1 MKSTN
6 IKYLVL
12 ALPLLLTGL
21 AGCGKS
27 SGHKSSSA
35 ESQTSSQTSSG
46 GQSSQS
52 SGGGQSS
59 STVDPEVKSVKVKF
73 WHTFGQT
80 IVDGLKSKITA
91 FKAAVKEHD
100 GVDVDVEMTYQGGY
114 DDIAKKISD
123 GYSVNNRPT
132 IAVAYPDNVADYL
145 EIGKSN
151 NEQFV
156 VNLDKFI
163 NSNTVGF
170 GKENWLGDKYGADDF
185 VSEFFEEGSR
195 YAQAGTYSLPYMKST
210 EIMFY
215 NMKLL
220 KKAMPLYN
228 AEIGNS
234 EEKIKRFMKTITW
247 DEFID
252 LNTVIKNN
260 MSYISNNLEIPFLYD
275 SDANY
280 LVTKLFQNDIPY
292 TTVDQTTGQAD
303 ILFGKGEALNET
315 IRVLEEAH
323 DYYENGIMTT
333 KGIRGTYGSDFF
345 TGEKAVFSIGSSGGS
360 GYNFPQAEA
369 FELGV
374 CRVPDANNNPI
385 YVSQGPTLAL
395 FSDRGLDDKVNEATQ
410 LYAWKFMK
418 YITNGETNAELC
430 IEGSEGYV
438 PVRYSAYETEY
449 FREFM
454 EEGEDYAKCYEVV
467 VQDVDEYLITDAFKG
482 SAALR
487 DEVGTLLT
495 ASLRE
500 SKSNIPAN
508 IQTAIDNARLKM

>member
-1 MKSTN
+1 MKS
-6 IKYLVL
+6 IKLKYLAL
-12 ALPLLLTGL
+12 TLPLLFTALTGCTTSK
-21 AGCGKS
+21 ANEDKS
-27 SGHKSSSA
+27 EEQQS
-35 ESQTSSQTSSG
+35 TS
-46 GQSSQS
+46 QSSQP
-52 SGGGQSS
+52 SGE
-59 STVDPEVKSVKVKF
+59 DVKSVKIKF

-80 IVDGLKSKITA
+80 IVDGLKSKIAT
-91 FKAAVKEHD
+91 FKQAVKEHD
-100 GVDVDVEMTYQGGY
+100 GVDVDIEMTYQGGY

-151 NEQFV
+151 GEQFV
-156 VNLDKFI
+156 VDLDKFI
-163 NSNTVGF
+163 KSSSVGF
-170 GKENWLGDKYGADDF
+170 GKEKWLGDQYGADDF
-185 VSEFFEEGSR
+185 VTDFYDEGSR
-195 YAQAGTYSLPYMKST
+195 YAQPGTYSLPYMKST

-228 AEIGNS
+228 AEVGNS
-234 EEKIKRFMKTITW
+234 EERIKKFMRTITW

-252 LNTVIKNN
+252 LNQVIKDN
-260 MSYISNNLEIPFLYD
+260 MASIGNTLEVPFLYD

-280 LVTKLFQNDIPY
+280 LVTKLFQNEVPY
-292 TTVDQTTGQAD
+292 TTVDQETGVAD
-303 ILFGKGEALNET
+303 ILFGEGAALEST
-315 IRVLEEAH
+315 VSILEDAH
-323 DYYENGIMTT
+323 DYYANGLMTT

-374 CRVPDANNNPI
+374 CRVPAANNKPI

-395 FSDRGLDDKVNEATQ
+395 FSDRGLSEKVNEATQ

-418 YITNGETNAELC
+418 YITNGEVNAQLC
-430 IEGSEGYV
+430 IDGSEGYV
-438 PVRYSAYETEY
+438 PVRYSAYETAY

-454 EEGEDYAKCYEVV
+454 EEGEDYAKCFEVV
-467 VQDVDEYLITDAFKG
+467 IQDVTNDGGFLVTDAFKG

-495 ASLRE
+495 SSLRE
-500 SKSNIPAN
+500 GKDKIRTNIA
-508 IQTAIDNARLKM
+508 TAIQNARMKM

>member
-1 MKSTN
+1 MKKTS
-6 IKYLVL
+6 IKYLL
-12 ALPLLLTGL
+12 LSLPLVIAGLTG
-21 AGCGKS
+21 CGRQSGGKTSSSSEGTSSS
-27 SGHKSSSA
+27 SG
-35 ESQTSSQTSSG
+35 
-46 GQSSQS
+46 
-52 SGGGQSS
+52 
-59 STVDPEVKSVKVKF
+59 STPTPDVKSVKIKF

-80 IVDGLKSKITA
+80 IVDGLKSKIAT

-100 GVDVDVEMTYQGGY
+100 GVDVEVEMTYQGGY
-114 DDIAKKISD
+114 DDIASKIAN
-123 GYSVNNRPT
+123 GYSINNRPT

-156 VNLDKFI
+156 VNLDEFI
-163 NSNTVGF
+163 ESDTVGF
-170 GKENWLGDKYGADDF
+170 GKEKWLGDKYGASDF
-185 VSEFFEEGSR
+185 VTDFFEEGSR
-195 YAQAGTYSLPYMKST
+195 YAQEGTYSLPYMKST

-228 AEIGNS
+228 PEVGNS
-234 EEKIKRFMKTITW
+234 EERIKKFMRTITW
-247 DEFID
+247 DQFID
-252 LNTVIKNN
+252 LNRVIKNN
-260 MSYISNNLEIPFLYD
+260 MASIGNTLEVPFLYD

-280 LVTKLFQNDIPY
+280 LVTKMFQEEIPY
-292 TTVDQTTGQAD
+292 TTVDQATGQAD
-303 ILFGKGEALNET
+303 ILFGKGEALNKT
-315 IRVLEEAH
+315 ISVLEKAH
-323 DYYENGIMTT
+323 DYYADGLMTT

-374 CRVPDANNNPI
+374 CRVPAANNNPI

-395 FSDRGLDDKVNEATQ
+395 FSDRGLEDKVNKATQ

-438 PVRYSAYETEY
+438 PVRYSAYETAY

-454 EEGEDYAKCYEVV
+454 EEGEDYAKCYQVV
-467 VQDVDEYLITDAFKG
+467 VQDVTDYLVSDAFKG
-482 SAALR
+482 SATLR

-495 ASLRE
+495 SSLRE
-500 SKSNIPAN
+500 SKDKIPAA
-508 IQTAIDNARLKM
+508 IQTAIDNARLAM